1 MANIN
6 LLPWREEYRQEQ
18 RKEFAGVVVAVLVVG
33 LFSVWAWGLWTNG
46 QIEAQ
51 NSRNDFLNKGIAAL
65 EEKVKEIS
73 ELKIR
78 RQQMI
83 DRMEVILALQSNR
96 ADIVKIYDQFVRAT
110 PSGVYFVEM
119 TRRGG
124 SISLVGYAE
133 SNSRIAVLMRQLD
146 STQMLTEPN
155 LTKVQADTLLGELGS
170 RFELQ
175 VKIAQPAAD
184 SAGPADKEA

>member
-6 LLPWREEYRQEQ
+6 LLPWREEHRQEKQ
-18 RKEFAGVVVAVLVVG
+18 KEFLAVIAGVLVIGLVGVL
-33 LFSVWAWGLWTNG
+33 AWGFWAN
-46 QIEAQ
+46 QRIDAQ
-51 NSRNDFLNKGIAAL
+51 NSRNDFLNDGISIL
-65 EEKVKEIS
+65 DEKVKEIS

-78 RQQMI
+78 RQQML
-83 DRMEVILALQSNR
+83 DRMEVILALQGKR

-119 TRRGG
+119 VRRAN

-146 STQMLTEPN
+146 SVEMLTEPN
-155 LTKVQADTLLGELGS
+155 LTKVEADPMLGELGS

-175 VKIAQPAAD
+175 VKVAQPV
-184 SAGPADKEA
+184 ADKEA